1 MGGISKVCRPLIA
14 WTWIKRL
21 GLGTK
26 ESNKRIQNAINDL
39 WMYTDEL
46 FTDNSTDLS
55 MEKNKIAPLSS
66 SLKEEWSQM
75 VVNTIKDSEIEVPED
90 IYYSLKYGKDGFH
103 TEYLGYILAE
113 MQHLPL
119 LYPDATW

>member
-1 MGGISKVCRPLIA
+1 ML
-14 WTWIKRL
+14 RL
-21 GLGTK
+21 GMGTDH
-26 ESNKRIQNAINDL
+26 SNQRLQNAVDEL

-46 FTDNSTDLS
+46 FIDNETDIQMDTLN
-55 MEKNKIAPLSS
+55 IGPLSS
-66 SLKEEWSQM
+66 SLKKPWEQLVFS
-75 VVNTIKDSEIEVPED
+75 TLSDSSINIPEANL
-90 IYYSLKYGKDGFH
+90 YSLKYGKNGFH